1 MQQDL
6 GKCMIT
12 SIRIIF
18 TILAFSAWNENET
31 SLTMFLGSEI
41 LLKIVFVFPY
51 PTVTVE
57 NK

>member
-18 TILAFSAWNENET
+18 MILAFSAWNENET
-31 SLTMFLGSEI
+31 RHLPCFSGVRYF
-41 LLKIVFVFPY
+41 
-51 PTVTVE
+51 
-57 NK
+57 